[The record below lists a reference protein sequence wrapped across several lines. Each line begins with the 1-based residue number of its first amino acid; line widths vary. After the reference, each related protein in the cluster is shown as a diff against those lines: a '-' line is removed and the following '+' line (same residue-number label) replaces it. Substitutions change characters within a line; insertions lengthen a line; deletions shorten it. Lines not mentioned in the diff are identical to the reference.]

1 MGRKSTDKKRK
12 KLSPKMLLWLKDL
25 LPLVQEMNLKE
36 MSMDELAKVGKKSKS
51 TLYEYF
57 VSKEEILGA
66 AVRMLLMNLGS
77 YQLSRKKE
85 AEHIIQDLYT
95 LIEWIAGGV
104 KDISFSLIS
113 QIKEDFPEIWVEV
126 DAYLK
131 GVLKELESVYVQ
143 GMEVGAFRKMPVN
156 ILLSLDRYFV
166 LEWITQQDKSQLS
179 LEQMIHDYVDIR
191 MKGILQE

>member
-25 LPLVQEMNLKE
+25 LPQVQEMNLKE
-36 MSMDELAKVGKKSKS
+36 MSMDELAKAGKKSKS

-57 VSKEEILGA
+57 LSKEEILAA
-66 AVRMLLMNLGS
+66 AVRMLLMELGG
-77 YQLSRKKE
+77 YQLSRKKD
-85 AEHIIQDLYT
+85 AEHIIKDLYN

-104 KDISFSLIS
+104 KHISFSLIR
-113 QIKEDFPEIWVEV
+113 QIKEDFPEIWLEV
-126 DAYLK
+126 DSYLK
-131 GVLKELESVYVQ
+131 GILKELESLYIQ

-156 ILLSLDRYFV
+156 LLLSMDRYFV
-166 LEWITQQDKSQLS
+166 MEWITQQDKSQLS